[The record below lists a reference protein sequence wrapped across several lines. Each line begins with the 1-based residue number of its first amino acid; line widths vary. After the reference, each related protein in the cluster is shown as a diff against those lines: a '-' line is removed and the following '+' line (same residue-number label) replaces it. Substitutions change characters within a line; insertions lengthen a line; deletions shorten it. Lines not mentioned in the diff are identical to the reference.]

1 MHFTALEILQKIARQ
16 NQEDRS
22 GGEFN
27 GNKTIT
33 DFHSLFRWLTGEAAL
48 VNFQQKKKKDIQGGD
63 KNKKKNRNKRC
74 STATQLLGGDR
85 SSLITPQL
93 LQRVERVQQIVR
105 AK

>member
-48 VNFQQKKKKDIQGGD
+48 VNFQQKKKKIS
-63 KNKKKNRNKRC
+63 KVVTKTKKNRNKRC